1 MKRIFKNILAIPFLA
16 IGVVFG
22 SIAFVCAFLAAWF
35 TETGIEITE
44 G

>member
-1 MKRIFKNILAIPFLA
+1 MKRVFKNILAIPFLA

-22 SIAFVCAFLAAWF
+22 SVAFVCVFLAAWF

-44 G
+44 D

>member
-1 MKRIFKNILAIPFLA
+1 MKRMFKNILAIPFLA

-22 SIAFVCAFLAAWF
+22 SVAFVCVCLAAWF

-44 G
+44 D

>member
-22 SIAFVCAFLAAWF
+22 SIAFVCACLAAWF
-35 TETGIEITE
+35 GKTGIEITE
-44 G
+44 D